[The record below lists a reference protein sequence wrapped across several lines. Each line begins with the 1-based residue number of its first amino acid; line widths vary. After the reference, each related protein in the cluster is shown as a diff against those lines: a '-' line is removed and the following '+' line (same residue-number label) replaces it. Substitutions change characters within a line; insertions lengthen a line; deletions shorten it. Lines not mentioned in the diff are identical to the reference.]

1 MLKAQIL
8 KKILWIK
15 KMNFKIKIFAKEL
28 IKKKRRLRM
37 KQLQLKIKTKTILLK
52 FPPKPLIQKE
62 KTEDFI

>member
-37 KQLQLKIKTKTILLK
+37 KQLQLKIIAFLKNKLL
-52 FPPKPLIQKE
+52 
-62 KTEDFI
+62 